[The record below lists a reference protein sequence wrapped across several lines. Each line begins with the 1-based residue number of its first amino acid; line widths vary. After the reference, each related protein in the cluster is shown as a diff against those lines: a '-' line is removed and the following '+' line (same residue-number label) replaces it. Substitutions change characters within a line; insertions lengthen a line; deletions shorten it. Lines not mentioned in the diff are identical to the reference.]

1 MSSEDTPLEHD
12 QDYIFRFRLEEGP
25 ALIYANRLAEMVR
38 QQLAALLDVVVL
50 TRGSQE
56 VKIDGFKFLGD
67 PGQIYSLWKG
77 QFGSSDEAV

>member
-1 MSSEDTPLEHD
+1 MTSDDNCAISKAD

-25 ALIYANRLAEMVR
+25 APIYANNLVEMVR

-56 VKIDGFKFLGD
+56 VKVDGFKFLGD
-67 PGQIYSLWKG
+67 PTQIYSLWKG
-77 QFGSSDEAV
+77 QFGDSSE